1 MHDAKYYSIPSQC
14 YIKLFEHLCKVKQQI
29 FIQIKSQTTF
39 TQSND
44 NDKLCYGRNNNTN
57 QNQ

>member
-1 MHDAKYYSIPSQC
+1 MQNIIQYYLNVILNYLNIYAKSNN
-14 YIKLFEHLCKVKQQI
+14 KI

>member
-1 MHDAKYYSIPSQC
+1 MLKNINIQYYFNVILNYLNIYAESNN
-14 YIKLFEHLCKVKQQI
+14 KI